1 MRATFRLSRVASCSA
16 TVSSSGVLCTGPIRG
31 EYCCHVTSS
40 QPITA
45 HLGESHRQDGRL
57 RLLQCRGEQLGPGL
71 GEGDLESGGRRVWSS
86 LRMRSVLTCSSAGSA
101 SVSAVARVSGLAPV
115 SAVPSSSARTPG
127 VSAVTSRRVSASWH
141 QASQPSHCR

>member
-16 TVSSSGVLCTGPIRG
+16 TVSSSGVLYTGPIRG
-31 EYCCHVTSS
+31 EYCCHVTGS

-57 RLLQCRGEQLGPGL
+57 RLLQRRGEQLGPGL
-71 GEGDLESGGRRVWSS
+71 GEGDLENGGRRVWSS
-86 LRMRSVLTCSSAGSA
+86 LCSVLTCSSAGSA
-101 SVSAVARVSGLAPV
+101 SVRAVARVSGLAPV
-115 SAVPSSSARTPG
+115 SAVPSSSERTPG

-141 QASQPSHCR
+141 QASHPSH